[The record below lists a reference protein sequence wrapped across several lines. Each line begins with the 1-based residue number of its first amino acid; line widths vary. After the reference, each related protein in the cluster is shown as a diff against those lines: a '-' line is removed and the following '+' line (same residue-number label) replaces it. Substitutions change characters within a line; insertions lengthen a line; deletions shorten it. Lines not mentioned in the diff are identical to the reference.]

1 MRQLAWF
8 SCGGFVGALLDRSV
22 FEKPKTATSFRS
34 AGVVACI
41 CAAPLALLIFCRQV
55 SAHGA
60 GTKLGGHELTAR
72 INVLAVAKPDGAL
85 EQSIDALE
93 DKRSKDE
100 GNIFKQAGKS

>member
-1 MRQLAWF
+1 M
-8 SCGGFVGALLDRSV
+8 
-22 FEKPKTATSFRS
+22 
-34 AGVVACI
+34 
-41 CAAPLALLIFCRQV
+41 

-60 GTKLGGHELTAR
+60 GTQLGGHELTAR